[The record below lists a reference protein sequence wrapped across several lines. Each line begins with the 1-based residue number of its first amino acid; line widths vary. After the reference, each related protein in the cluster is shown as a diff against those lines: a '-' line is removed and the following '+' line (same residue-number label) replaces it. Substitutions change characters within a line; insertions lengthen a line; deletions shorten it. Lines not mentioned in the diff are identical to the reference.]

1 MTVEVAFVAYDVYQ
15 QEGSKLFS
23 NSHELLLLQSVV
35 FVIPHVLARS
45 TGSQIYI
52 LYMHSSFDF
61 QKSATFQYNIIFD

>member
-35 FVIPHVLARS
+35 FVIPYVLARS
-45 TGSQIYI
+45 TGSQMMSACTIYI
-52 LYMHSSFDF
+52 
-61 QKSATFQYNIIFD
+61 